1 LSYGDKLGGEQNVL
15 PGCASQHNY
24 QPQRCM
30 YDVVCCDNS
39 QRRHHHQNCDYPE
52 TDVLSDHN

>member
-1 LSYGDKLGGEQNVL
+1 LSYCDKLGGEQNVL
-15 PGCASQHNY
+15 PGCASQHHY
-24 QPQRCM
+24 QPQRSM